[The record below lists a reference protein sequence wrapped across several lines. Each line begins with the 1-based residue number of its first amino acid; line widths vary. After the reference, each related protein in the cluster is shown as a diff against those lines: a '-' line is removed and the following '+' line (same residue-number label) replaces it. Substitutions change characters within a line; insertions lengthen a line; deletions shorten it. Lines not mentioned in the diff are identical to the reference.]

1 MSPMKNTILSFL
13 FLFLFSFSLNASVA
27 ILSDLDDT
35 IKITEAGGNPTDIIG
50 DDVYTGMPEFF
61 EGAKEYASDL
71 YILSAS
77 PSFMRGKIEGTLS
90 KRRINYRGLILRKNI
105 FKDKFEYKVRE
116 IRRIMDSTSEDF
128 VFIGDDLGKDP
139 EVYAEIKRLYP
150 ARVLGSY
157 IHVVNGRPF
166 PTASNVPYFTSFDLA
181 LREHMSYRIDAAWI
195 ERIAQRLLGERDL
208 SMIFPTKA
216 QCPTEATVWE
226 WQTRTIFQR
235 EAQELTSRFIRF
247 CQARR
252 SDIIPN

>member
-1 MSPMKNTILSFL
+1 MKNIIFSL
-13 FLFLFSFSLNASVA
+13 FVLGSFSLNASVA

-61 EGAKEYASDL
+61 EGARGYAPDL

-77 PSFMRGKIEGTLS
+77 PSFMRGKIEETLS
-90 KRRINYRGLILRKNI
+90 KRRIKYRGLILRKNI
-105 FKDKFEYKVRE
+105 FEDKLEYKVRE

-157 IHVVNGRPF
+157 IHVVNGRRF
-166 PTASNVPYFTSFDLA
+166 PADSNVPYFTSFDLA
-181 LREHMSYRIDAAWI
+181 LREHLASRIDATVI

-208 SMIFPTKA
+208 AMIFPTKA
-216 QCPTEATVWE
+216 QCPSDATVWD
-226 WQTRTIFQR
+226 WQTRTVFQR
-235 EAQELTSRFIRF
+235 EAMDLAARFVRF

>member
-1 MSPMKNTILSFL
+1 MAPMKNIIFGFL
-13 FLFLFSFSLNASVA
+13 FLLSFSLNASVA

-61 EGAKEYASDL
+61 QGAKEYAPDL

-77 PSFMRGKIEGTLS
+77 PSFMRGKIEDTLS
-90 KRRINYRGLILRKNI
+90 KRRIKYRGLVLRKNI
-105 FKDKFEYKVRE
+105 FEDKFEYKVKE
-116 IRRIMDSTSEDF
+116 IRRIMDSTSDDF
-128 VFIGDDLGKDP
+128 IFVGDDLGKDP

-150 ARVLGSY
+150 ARFLGSY
-157 IHVVNGRPF
+157 IHVVNGRRF
-166 PTASNVPYFTSFDLA
+166 PTNANIPYFTSFDLA
-181 LREHMSYRIDAAWI
+181 LREHMSSRIDAAWI

-208 SMIFPTKA
+208 SMIFPIKA
-216 QCPTEATVWE
+216 QCPSEAAVWE
-226 WQTRTIFQR
+226 WQTRTVFQR
-235 EAQELTSRFIRF
+235 EALELSARFIRF